1 MSYDSV
7 EVLDSKVK
15 SKQQQVEITLGL
27 NTNSS
32 NYDESKGTIG
42 VIVHLRIFWGSD
54 ISNKGIA
61 KSISSN
67 TYNICMY
74 V

>member
-15 SKQQQVEITLGL
+15 SKQQQVEITLSL

-32 NYDESKGTIG
+32 NYDESKGKVDRLFYT
-42 VIVHLRIFWGSD
+42 
-54 ISNKGIA
+54 
-61 KSISSN
+61 
-67 TYNICMY
+67 
-74 V
+74 

>member
-42 VIVHLRIFWGSD
+42 VIVHLRVFWGSD
-54 ISNKGIA
+54 IK
-61 KSISSN
+61 
-67 TYNICMY
+67 
-74 V
+74 